1 MKVRINNTETETQS
15 VTLHSLAEEL
25 NLPAK
30 GIAVAI
36 NNQMIP
42 RDQWH
47 STPLQEQANILII
60 KAVCGG

>member
-15 VTLHSLAEEL
+15 ATLLSLAGEL

-30 GIAVAI
+30 GVAVAI
-36 NNQMIP
+36 NNKMIP
-42 RDQWH
+42 RDQWE
-47 STPLQEQANILII
+47 STSLQEQDNILII